1 MIQQVNAT
9 KVEGGLYMKMR
20 SISCEKLQQYQ
31 NYLFESEYSERT
43 IEKYMHDL
51 RVFYEQISY
60 SENVTKGQI
69 IQWKNSLIQE
79 GLAVATINSMLAAV
93 NGLTRF
99 LGWRDMYVKP
109 LKQQRKLFRDKEKE
123 LSREEYMRLLKTA
136 KQKNQHRLMLV
147 METICATGIRVSELQ
162 HITKEAVANGQAVV
176 RCKGKCRVILIP
188 SQLSTKLKAYCRKH
202 GITSGCIF
210 LSRNGRPLN
219 RSNIWADMKRLC
231 EAAGVQRQ
239 KVFPHNLRHLFARLF
254 YQLEKDI
261 AKLADILGHS
271 SVETTRIYI
280 MESGQE
286 HERMLSRLR
295 LVL

>member
-1 MIQQVNAT
+1 
-9 KVEGGLYMKMR
+9 MKKH
-20 SISCEKLQQYQ
+20 SISSDILKQYR

-43 IEKYMHDL
+43 IEKYMHDIN
-51 RVFYEQISY
+51 VFLKQMPDSK
-60 SENVTKGQI
+60 NVTKEQI
-69 IQWKNSLIQE
+69 IQWKTSMLHE
-79 GLAVATINSMLAAV
+79 GLAVSTINSMLAAV

-99 LGWRDMYVKP
+99 LSWTDLYVKP
-109 LKQQRKLFRDKEKE
+109 LKQQRKIFRDKRKE
-123 LSREEYMRLLKTA
+123 LSHEEYIRLLKTA
-136 KQKNQHRLMLV
+136 KKKNQHRLLLV

-162 HITKEAVANGQAVV
+162 HITIEAVGTGRAVV
-176 RCKGKCRVILIP
+176 QSKGKCRVIIIP
-188 SQLSTKLKAYCRKH
+188 SQLSSKLRTYCRKH
-202 GITSGCIF
+202 NITSGCIF

-219 RSNIWADMKRLC
+219 RSNIWADMKKLC
-231 EAAGVQRQ
+231 EIAGVQRE
-239 KVFPHNLRHLFARLF
+239 KVFPHDLRHLFARLF

-286 HERMLSRLR
+286 HERMLSKLK

>member
-1 MIQQVNAT
+1 
-9 KVEGGLYMKMR
+9 MKMR

-109 LKQQRKLFRDKEKE
+109 LKQQRKLFR
-123 LSREEYMRLLKTA
+123 
-136 KQKNQHRLMLV
+136 
-147 METICATGIRVSELQ
+147 
-162 HITKEAVANGQAVV
+162 
-176 RCKGKCRVILIP
+176 
-188 SQLSTKLKAYCRKH
+188 
-202 GITSGCIF
+202 
-210 LSRNGRPLN
+210 
-219 RSNIWADMKRLC
+219 
-231 EAAGVQRQ
+231 
-239 KVFPHNLRHLFARLF
+239 
-254 YQLEKDI
+254 
-261 AKLADILGHS
+261 
-271 SVETTRIYI
+271 
-280 MESGQE
+280 
-286 HERMLSRLR
+286 
-295 LVL
+295 